1 MLPNIKELVGSAIR
15 NKRRLLL
22 RYDGRSHTRVV
33 EPHLLYR
40 AENGTLTM
48 VAYQISGYHS
58 SKRRGT
64 FWRPFQLKKV
74 DSVYVMND
82 VFEPRIAQGYESV
95 TKLVKGEIMSR
106 LAAEDSPYNYFR
118 PGRYGPPI
126 PAYLS
131 PTPSVVM
138 RALSPDS
145 GKP

>member
-1 MLPNIKELVGSAIR
+1 MLPNIKEVVSAAIR

-22 RYDGRSHTRVV
+22 RYDSRSHTRVV

-40 AENGTLTM
+40 SENGALTM

-82 VFEPRIAQGYESV
+82 VFETRNAQGYDSV
-95 TKLVKGEIMSR
+95 IKLVKGEIVSHVTPDDS
-106 LAAEDSPYNYFR
+106 LYNFFKPAA
-118 PGRYGPPI
+118 YGPPI

-138 RALSPDS
+138 RAVSPTS
-145 GKP
+145 RSQ

>member
-1 MLPNIKELVGSAIR
+1 MLPNINEIVSSAIR

-22 RYDGRSHTRVV
+22 RYDGRSNTRVV

-40 AENGTLTM
+40 AENGAVTM

-82 VFEPRIAQGYESV
+82 VFEARIAQGYESV
-95 TKLVKGEIMSR
+95 SKLVKGEITSR
-106 LAAEDSPYNYFR
+106 ITTDDSPYSFFR

-138 RALSPDS
+138 RAVSPNS
-145 GKP
+145 RNQ